1 MHVIKVLVEEKTAE
15 AEKWSVGLTQEGRQR
30 PGAGDRGRSLGPTG
44 LPRFLQTA
52 ECDFLYVQ
60 TAFSIFI
67 RLKLIPLNLA
77 SLR

>member
-1 MHVIKVLVEEKTAE
+1 MHVIKVLVDEKTAE
-15 AEKWSVGLTQEGRQR
+15 AKKWNAGLTEAGRRR

-52 ECDFLYVQ
+52 EGDFLCVQ
-60 TAFSIFI
+60 TAFGIFV